1 MFSPI
6 SIYHNLWYIRTMK
19 ICGIVCEYNPFHNG
33 HIHHI
38 KKTKEVTKC
47 DLLIAVMSGNFV
59 QRGEPAIINKWK
71 RAEIAIQHG
80 VDLVIELPFI
90 YATQSAKYFA
100 QGAMHLLNLV
110 GCDCFCF
117 GSESNNLEALKE
129 LSSIELNNLDKTIAP
144 VQSYE
149 ILYGTMNAND
159 ILGIN
164 YLKYADQLEAYCI
177 QRSNHYF
184 DEELEDEISSATS
197 IRKAIQ
203 NNIDI
208 SKATPMIIQDPV
220 YLEDYYP
227 FIQSLLLTLPK
238 DYLKELFLM
247 DEGIENLLVKNA
259 LYSNF
264 KEFMEHSISK
274 KYTRSKI
281 QRTLIHLLNQTT
293 KKTANELELPNYI
306 RVLAANEK
314 GRRHLKTLDCVVA
327 SRFNQIPENYR
338 KMELKATHVYASIL
352 DEDKKKRC
360 MDEEL
365 RVPIFL

>member
-6 SIYHNLWYIRTMK
+6 SIYHNLCYIRTMK

-38 KKTKEVTKC
+38 NKTKEVTEC

-59 QRGEPAIINKWK
+59 QRGEPAIVSKWK
-71 RAEIAIQHG
+71 RAEMAIKHG

-100 QGAMHLLNLV
+100 LGSMHLLNLA

-117 GSESNNLEALKE
+117 GSESNNLEILKE
-129 LSSIELNNLDKTIAP
+129 CSKIELYNPDKTIAP

-149 ILYGTMNAND
+149 ILYGTMNSND

-164 YLKYADQLEAYCI
+164 YLKYADKLEAYCI

-184 DEELEDEISSATS
+184 DEELEDKISSATS
-197 IRKAIQ
+197 IRLAVK
-203 NNIDI
+203 NNQDI
-208 SKATPMIIQDPV
+208 SKATPMMIQNPV
-220 YLEDYYP
+220 YLKDFYP
-227 FIQSLLLTLPK
+227 LIQSLLLTLSK

-259 LYSNF
+259 LYPNF
-264 KEFMEHSISK
+264 EEFMEHSISK

-293 KKTANELELPNYI
+293 KATVNNLELPNYI

-314 GRRHLKTLDCVVA
+314 GRKHLKTLECTVA
-327 SRFNQIPENYR
+327 SRFNQIPEDYR
-338 KMELKATHVYASIL
+338 KMELKATQVYSSMM
-352 DEDKKKRC
+352 DEEKKKQC
-360 MDEEL
+360 KDEEL
-365 RVPIFL
+365 RAPIFI